1 MVRALLVRGSLV
13 GLLAGA
19 LASVVAL
26 LLGQAEIGQAV
37 AFDDVRASAPQ
48 GPETFS
54 RTVQS
59 TLGLASGMLLF
70 GLALG
75 GLFALAYA
83 LAQGRLGRLG
93 ARGTAG
99 VVALGG
105 FVTIVLVPFAKY
117 PANPPAAENAATI
130 GARTGLYFLLL
141 ALSLCAAALAV
152 QLGRALTARLDA
164 WDATVVAALAYLTVI
179 ALAWAVLPP
188 VEEVPADFPATVLW
202 SFRLA
207 SFAVQ
212 ATLWA
217 TLGLAFGTLTQLSLR
232 SPRADLADTAAG
244 RDSREG

>member
-1 MVRALLVRGSLV
+1 MVRSLLVRGALV

-19 LASVVAL
+19 LAFFVAL
-26 LLGQAEIGQAV
+26 LLGETEIGRAI
-37 AFDDVRASAPQ
+37 AFDDVRAGAPD
-48 GPETFS
+48 GPTLS

-59 TLGLASGMLLF
+59 TVGLASGTLLF

-93 ARGTAG
+93 VRGTAG
-99 VVALGG
+99 VVALCG

-117 PANPPAAENAATI
+117 PASPPGAENPATI
-130 GARTGLYFLLL
+130 GARTGLYFLLI

-152 QLGRALTARLDA
+152 QLRRALTARLDA

-179 ALAWAVLPP
+179 AVAWAVLPP

-202 SFRLA
+202 KFRLA
-207 SFAVQ
+207 SLAVQ

-217 TLGLAFGTLTQLSLR
+217 TLGLAFGTLTELSLR
-232 SPRADLADTAAG
+232 RPPGNLADRPAG
-244 RDSREG
+244 GDSRDG